1 MMYGWWKVVIDFMIV
16 NFVDFVGV
24 KIIKWVIYGDFDYV
38 IKIVIVYLK

>member
-24 KIIKWVIYGDFDYV
+24 KIIKWVIYEVF
-38 IKIVIVYLK
+38 IIF